1 MIKRILKCFIIIIF
15 LLVVNSCIKNEQAE
29 LNDGFINEYV
39 LDIPFVEYESY
50 KQPNILYLSLKDD
63 FNLDYIGDE
72 FKKKGYI
79 IRFERVSDIECVIL
93 GIQDN
98 QKIKY
103 LYQVYKTSNRHVA
116 VKKLCIKR
124 GGVLFPFPY
133 YMFDNIDYL
142 SSTNLVDED
151 IFNECFLE
159 IETNISFSQI
169 VDFYQNSLTEII
181 QIDDVEKYMIVY
193 GIDKKIND
201 FFNSYVKIQYFE
213 KDNISTIK
221 IERIREY

>member
-15 LLVVNSCIKNEQAE
+15 LLVANSCIKNEQAE